1 MLSQALNK
9 RTGILPS
16 LLCCRVGSLSGLQCQ
31 GLGTAGPR
39 RTTWFMLRPR
49 RAGPRPCPA
58 AMPCRRGRGHGRT
71 AVASTGR
78 EASKFSHAPALV
90 RTRTRV
96 QMQVCTSANMLV
108 WIRMD
113 LRLSR
118 HTHANMDANRPV
130 LVRACSP
137 SQRQTCSYLHSSR
150 LLPAQAHAYTLLR
163 SQAQATELSHSTG
176 LFLGALL
183 RIVSVFQMLES

>member
-1 MLSQALNK
+1 
-9 RTGILPS
+9 
-16 LLCCRVGSLSGLQCQ
+16 
-31 GLGTAGPR
+31 
-39 RTTWFMLRPR
+39 
-49 RAGPRPCPA
+49 
-58 AMPCRRGRGHGRT
+58 
-71 AVASTGR
+71 
-78 EASKFSHAPALV
+78 
-90 RTRTRV
+90 
-96 QMQVCTSANMLV
+96 
-108 WIRMD
+108 MD

-150 LLPAQAHAYTLLR
+150 LLLAQAHAYTLLR
-163 SQAQATELSHSTG
+163 SQATELSHSTG